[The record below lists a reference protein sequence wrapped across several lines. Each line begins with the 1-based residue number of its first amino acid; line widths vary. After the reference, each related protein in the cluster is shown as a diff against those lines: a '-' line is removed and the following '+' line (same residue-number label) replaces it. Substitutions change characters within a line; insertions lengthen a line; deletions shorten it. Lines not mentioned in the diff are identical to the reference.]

1 MAKIFFTSDL
11 HFGHKNIIRYDNRP
25 FLSVEEM
32 DAEIVRRWNAKV
44 SPDDIYYKR
53 RKGYLLLETLFHTH
67 LAIPE
72 LQLLVQC
79 IQPFSAPPSIH
90 APQLGQRG

>member
-1 MAKIFFTSDL
+1 MAKYFFTSDF

-44 SPDDIYYKR
+44 SPDDIVYI
-53 RKGYLLLETLFHTH
+53 LATLAGTTT
-67 LAIPE
+67 LK
-72 LQLLVQC
+72 LWR
-79 IQPFSAPPSIH
+79 S
-90 APQLGQRG
+90 

>member
-44 SPDDIYYKR
+44 SPDDLPR
-53 RKGYLLLETLFHTH
+53 RFAKQETATT
-67 LAIPE
+67 
-72 LQLLVQC
+72 
-79 IQPFSAPPSIH
+79 
-90 APQLGQRG
+90 